1 MAKLSPALLR
11 KARGHVPGLNM
22 ALNFAEGRFDQVKMN
37 QGKILARLNRS
48 LSSTR
53 LQDFEFKVFSQW
65 GEDGIIQRLISVVPL
80 ADRTF
85 IEFGVEDFSE
95 SNCRFLMMNDNFS
108 GFVMDGSADNVAA
121 CRSAYYYWKHA
132 LEMRQAFITRDNIN
146 QLLAESGFGPDLA
159 ILSVDLDGVDYWVT
173 EAIERFTPR
182 ILIHEYNAVFGA
194 ERKISVPYDPAFVRS
209 DKHVSRLYWGA
220 SLAALTYLAEKRGYS
235 LVGTNSAG
243 CNAFYVRNDLL
254 NDQLEVLSAE
264 RGYTAS
270 LYRESKDAAG
280 NLTYVAGTDR
290 LKLLSGMPVI
300 NVETGLEE
308 KL

>member
-1 MAKLSPALLR
+1 MAKLTPALLN
-11 KARGHVPGLNM
+11 KARGHVPGLNA
-22 ALNFAEGRFDQVKMN
+22 ALNFMEGRFDQVKMN
-37 QGKILARLNRS
+37 QGKILGRLNRS
-48 LSSTR
+48 LESTR
-53 LQDFEFKVFSQW
+53 LQDFEFKIFSQW
-65 GEDGIIQRLISVVPL
+65 GEDGIIQRLTSVVPL

-108 GFVMDGSADNVAA
+108 GFVLDGSADNVAA
-121 CRSAYYYWKHA
+121 CKAAYYYWKHA
-132 LEMRQAFITRDNIN
+132 LEIRQAFITRDNIN

-209 DKHVSRLYWGA
+209 NKHVSRLYWGA
-220 SLAALTYLAEKRGYS
+220 SLGALTHLAEKRGYS

-254 NDQLEVLSAE
+254 SDKLEALSVAQ
-264 RGYTAS
+264 GFTAS
-270 LYRESKDAAG
+270 AFRDSKDAAG
-280 NLTYVAGTDR
+280 NLTYVAGGER
-290 LKLLSGMPVI
+290 LKLLAGMPVI
-300 NVETGLEE
+300 NVETGREE
-308 KL
+308 TL

>member
-1 MAKLSPALLR
+1 MAKLTPSLLR
-11 KARGHVPGLNM
+11 KARGHVPGLNL

-65 GEDGIIQRLISVVPL
+65 GEDGIIQRLINVVPL

-108 GFVMDGSADNVAA
+108 GFVMDGSSDNVTA
-121 CRSAYYYWKHA
+121 CKSAYYYWKHA
-132 LEMRQAFITRDNIN
+132 LQMEQAFVTRDNIN
-146 QLLAESGFGPDLA
+146 QLLAKSGFGPDLA

-173 EAIERFTPR
+173 EAIKGFTPR

-220 SLAALTYLAEKRGYS
+220 SLGALTYLAEKRGYS

-254 NDQLEVLSAE
+254 SDKLEALSVE

-270 LYRESKDAAG
+270 VYRESKDAAG
-280 NLTYVAGTDR
+280 NLTYVAGADR
-290 LKLLSGMPVI
+290 LKLLAGMPVI
-300 NVETGLEE
+300 NVETGHAETL
-308 KL
+308 